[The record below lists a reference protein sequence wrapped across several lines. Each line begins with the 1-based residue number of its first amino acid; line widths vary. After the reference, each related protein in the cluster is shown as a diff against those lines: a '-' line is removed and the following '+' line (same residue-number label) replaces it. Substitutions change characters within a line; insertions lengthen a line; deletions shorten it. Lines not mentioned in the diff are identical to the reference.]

1 MGLENLFCWV
11 PWLIK
16 WLVGWVPHFGRL
28 HLFERGV
35 KVSGA
40 RFKLLRP
47 GWYFWLPHFSNIY
60 VDNVV
65 RKVVE
70 LPEQLLTTQDGI
82 RVRVGGLLV
91 YTIEKI
97 EVWLLENDDP
107 DHGLLNEA
115 ARVLRDWVR
124 GQTFDAIQTSGASE
138 QDELTMAATD
148 AMELTFGVDVRM
160 LSLTSFAKTSAHDMH
175 HSGRVQSGKPDAQPL
190 MVAVGE

>member
-1 MGLENLFCWV
+1 
-11 PWLIK
+11 
-16 WLVGWVPHFGRL
+16 
-28 HLFERGV
+28 V

-40 RFKLLRP
+40 RFRVLRP
-47 GWYFWLPHFSNIY
+47 GFYIWVPHFSNIY

-82 RVRVGGLLV
+82 RVRAGGLMV
-91 YTIEKI
+91 YAIEKI

-124 GQTFDAIQTSGASE
+124 SRTFEQIQVAPAGAG
-138 QDELTMAATD
+138 DELTMAASD
-148 AMELTFGVDVRM
+148 AVELEFGVDVRL
-160 LSLTSFAKTSAHDMH
+160 LSLTSFARTSAHDMH
-175 HSGRVQSGKPDAQPL
+175 HSGSVAQGGKTQPL
-190 MVAVGE
+190 MLAVGEG